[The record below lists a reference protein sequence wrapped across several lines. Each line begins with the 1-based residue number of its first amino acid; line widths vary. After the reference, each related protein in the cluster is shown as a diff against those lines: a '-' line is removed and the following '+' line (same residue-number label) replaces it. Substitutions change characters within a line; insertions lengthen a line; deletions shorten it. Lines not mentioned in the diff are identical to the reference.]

1 MLAAERAS
9 YSIAGNDLV
18 RNVSLAVSP
27 GEVLALLGPNGA
39 GKTTFLKLLSGE
51 LAPSA
56 GAVVLEGK
64 PLAQWT
70 KPECARIRAVM
81 PQGDHVAF
89 PFTAAEIVLLG
100 RSPHVRGA
108 EGQQD
113 WEIALAA
120 MALTDTDKLGAALL
134 RHALRRGKTTGA
146 VGAGSCR
153 RSGTRNRGRT
163 RYLLLDE
170 PVAGLDPAHQHA
182 ALKIAKTFSRRQA
195 GVLIILHDI
204 NLAAMYA
211 DRVAVFHGGELRQC
225 GAPDQ
230 VLTGALMKEV
240 FDLDA
245 VLQRHPTWDCAMVIA
260 APL

>member
-1 MLAAERAS
+1 MLAADRAS

-18 RNVSLAVSP
+18 RDVSLAVHP

-56 GAVVLEGK
+56 GVVMLEGK

-70 KPECARIRAVM
+70 KPECARVRAVM
-81 PQGDHVAF
+81 PQGGHVAF

-108 EGQQD
+108 EDQQD

-120 MALTDTDKLGAALL
+120 MALTDTDKLAPRYYDTL
-134 RHALRRGKTTGA
+134 
-146 VGAGSCR
+146 
-153 RSGTRNRGRT
+153 SGGEKQRVQLARVLSQIWDEEPGQT

-182 ALKIAKTFSRRQA
+182 ALKIARDFSRRQA

-211 DRVAVFHGGELRQC
+211 DQVAVFHEGELRQC

-230 VLTGALMKEV
+230 VLTGALIKEV
-240 FDLDA
+240 FELDA
-245 VLQRHPTWDCAMVIA
+245 ILQRHPTRDCAMVIA

>member
-39 GKTTFLKLLSGE
+39 GKTTFLRLLSGE

-56 GAVVLEGK
+56 GAVMLEGK

-81 PQGDHVAF
+81 PQEGHVAF
-89 PFTAAEIVLLG
+89 PFTAAEIALLG

-120 MALTDTDKLGAALL
+120 MALTDTDKLASRYYDTL
-134 RHALRRGKTTGA
+134 
-146 VGAGSCR
+146 
-153 RSGTRNRGRT
+153 SGGEKQRVQLARVLAQIWDEEPERT

-182 ALKIAKTFSRRQA
+182 ALKIARAFSRRQA
-195 GVLIILHDI
+195 GVLLILHDI

-240 FDLDA
+240 FEIDA
-245 VLQRHPTWDCAMVIA
+245 VLQRHPTRDCAMVIA